1 MDEKRNCIGHDV
13 NELTREGDSVIG
25 TVYAGM
31 SVSAAISVMMATI
44 PMSAHR
50 VRVLAVRE
58 QAAVDCW

>member
-13 NELTREGDSVIG
+13 NELTREGDNVIG

-50 VRVLAVRE
+50 VRVLAVL
-58 QAAVDCW
+58 